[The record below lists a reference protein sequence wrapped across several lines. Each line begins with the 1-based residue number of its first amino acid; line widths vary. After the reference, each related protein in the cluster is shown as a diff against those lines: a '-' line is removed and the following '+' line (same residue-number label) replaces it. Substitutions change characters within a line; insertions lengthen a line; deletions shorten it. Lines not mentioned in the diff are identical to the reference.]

1 MQSHA
6 TPKSASTHSV
16 SRPTSSQATAA
27 QTPTFLSLNPVEQC
41 FLPAVNDDK
50 LRQDIAR
57 ILQDELRLALAETNS
72 EVEHAR
78 FEDARLQDILNSP
91 ENREAYQGAQDLV
104 QFALTTKRWTEND
117 AQALRAALTHL
128 TQEQAAEVFEQL
140 IPAINRGELV
150 VETNSPPF

>member
-1 MQSHA
+1 MKSVHVVGIA
-6 TPKSASTHSV
+6 TTTFVLGAFFSTLAIQDAISRDAAPKSASTHSV

-78 FEDARLQDILNSP
+78 FEDPGCKTSSILQRIVRHIKELKIWCNLLSQQNAGPKMTPRLCARRLPI
-91 ENREAYQGAQDLV
+91 
-104 QFALTTKRWTEND
+104 
-117 AQALRAALTHL
+117 
-128 TQEQAAEVFEQL
+128 
-140 IPAINRGELV
+140 
-150 VETNSPPF
+150 